1 VKDLYYWFALRRI
14 CGVGN
19 VIGKSLLNHF
29 GGAENIFAA
38 SAGELEKVEGI
49 GPRMVRS
56 ITGFKPDDSID
67 REIETVL
74 SKKIE
79 IVTFYSPDYPENLKN
94 IYDPPLLLYMKG
106 KLFNRDKH
114 SVAVVGSRTASEY
127 GLKVTGEISR
137 HLARFGIT
145 VVSGMARGIDS
156 AAHTAALGGGGRT
169 IAVLGSGLDMI
180 YPPENRK
187 LYEGITEHG
196 AVISEYPPGTPPNS
210 YNFPPRN
217 RIISGISLGVL
228 VAEASP
234 RSGSLI
240 TAKLALD
247 QGRDVYAVPGNVY
260 SYKAK
265 GTHTLLKSGAKLVD
279 NAGDIL
285 EELHIPILGAEAES
299 EPEEEQKLDGDFEEV
314 YALTA
319 SEPVHIDQIILH
331 TGLSSSRVSAI
342 LLDLELTGLLKQ
354 VPGKMFVRCKKS
366 L

>member
-1 VKDLYYWFALRRI
+1 MKDLYYWFALRRI

-19 VIGKSLLNHF
+19 VIGKALLNRF
-29 GGAENIFAA
+29 GLPENVFAA

-49 GPRMVRS
+49 GRRAVRS
-56 ITGFKPDDSID
+56 ITGFRPDDSID
-67 REIETVL
+67 REIEKVL
-74 SKKIE
+74 SKKID
-79 IVTFYSPDYPENLKN
+79 IVTFHSPDYPENLKN
-94 IYDPPLLLYMKG
+94 IYDPPLFLYVKG
-106 KLFNRDKH
+106 RLSSRDKH
-114 SVAVVGSRTASEY
+114 AVAVVGSRTASEY

-156 AAHTAALGGGGRT
+156 AAHAAALAGGGRT
-169 IAVLGSGLDMI
+169 IAVLGSGPDVI
-180 YPPENRK
+180 YPPENRM
-187 LYEGITEHG
+187 LYERIVDQG
-196 AVISEYPPGTPPNS
+196 AVISEYPLGTEPNS

-217 RIISGISLGVL
+217 RIISGMSLGVL

-234 RSGSLI
+234 KSGSLI
-240 TAKLALD
+240 TAKLALE

-285 EELHIPILGAEAES
+285 EELNLPVFS
-299 EPEEEQKLDGDFEEV
+299 REPDSDPDPELNGEFKAV
-314 YALTA
+314 YSLTTA
-319 SEPVHIDQIILH
+319 EPVYIDQIILK

-342 LLDLELTGLLKQ
+342 LLERELTGLLKQ
-354 VPGKMFVRCKKS
+354 LPGKMFARCKKS